1 MYEDKQAWYYAF
13 VRRDIEPLL
22 PARVERVLEI
32 GCGGG
37 GTLAWLK
44 QSGRAQ
50 WTAGIELSPEAAA
63 VAGTRVDDV
72 RCGDANALL
81 AKFPTESFD
90 LILCLDVLEHLVDPW
105 EALGRIQTLLRPG
118 GRIITSL
125 PNVRHHSVVLPLLFR
140 GRWEYRDAGI
150 MDRTHLRFFSRQGI
164 SALMRGAGLREVRAL
179 ATYTWGSWDK
189 WKDLATLGFLRGLL
203 AFQYLVLA
211 ERPAAPPAVLTPS
224 SVRASRAPS

>member
-1 MYEDKQAWYYAF
+1 MYEDKQEWYYAF
-13 VRRDIEPLL
+13 VRRDIAPLL
-22 PARVERVLEI
+22 PASAPRVLEI

-44 QSGRAQ
+44 QTGRAQ

-63 VAGTRVDDV
+63 VARTRVDDV
-72 RCGDANALL
+72 RCGDANVLL
-81 AKFPTESFD
+81 ADFAQGTFD

-105 EALGRIQTLLRPG
+105 AALERIQGLLRPG

-140 GRWEYRDAGI
+140 GRWEYREAGI

-164 SALMRGAGLREVRAL
+164 AAMFGGAGLRELRAL
-179 ATYTWGSWDK
+179 PTYAWGSWDK
-189 WKDLATLGFLRGLL
+189 WKDLATFGLLRGLL

-211 ERPAAPPAVLTPS
+211 ERPAA
-224 SVRASRAPS
+224 